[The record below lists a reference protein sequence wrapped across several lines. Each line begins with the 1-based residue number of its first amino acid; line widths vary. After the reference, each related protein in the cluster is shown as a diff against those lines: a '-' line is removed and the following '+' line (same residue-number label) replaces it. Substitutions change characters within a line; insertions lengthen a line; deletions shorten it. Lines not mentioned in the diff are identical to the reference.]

1 MSVVQMPRMIFSFH
15 AGWDELIR
23 IHPSIGRLF
32 AWVVCPLSL
41 LPPIMIAHAGGS
53 YGDIFAPGVTPEQW
67 RVAAAIFL
75 LAELLT
81 VPTMA
86 WIIHLVTRAND
97 VATDYHACFT
107 LAAIAPVPLWLSSLA
122 LLMPNLLA
130 NVVVGG
136 LALLCSAGLIY
147 HGVYALF
154 GMRDD
159 LKAMQMATVIA
170 GAGLFVWLLLVQ
182 IVLVQS

>member
-1 MSVVQMPRMIFSFH
+1 MSVMQMPRMIFSFH

-23 IHPSIGRLF
+23 IHPSIARLF
-32 AWVVCPLSL
+32 ALLVLPLSL
-41 LPPIMIAHAGGS
+41 LPPAMIFYAGGR
-53 YGDIFAPGVTPEQW
+53 YGEVFAPSVTPGQW
-67 RVAAAIFL
+67 HAAAGIFFV
-75 LAELLT
+75 AELLT
-81 VPTMA
+81 VPAIA
-86 WIIHLVTRAND
+86 WIIHQVSRVND

-107 LAAIAPVPLWLSSLA
+107 LAAVAPIPLWLSSLA
-122 LLMPNLLA
+122 LFIPNLLT

-136 LALLCSAGLIY
+136 VALLCSVGLIY

-170 GAGLFVWLLLVQ
+170 GTGLLAWLLLVQ
-182 IVLVQS
+182 IVLVQN